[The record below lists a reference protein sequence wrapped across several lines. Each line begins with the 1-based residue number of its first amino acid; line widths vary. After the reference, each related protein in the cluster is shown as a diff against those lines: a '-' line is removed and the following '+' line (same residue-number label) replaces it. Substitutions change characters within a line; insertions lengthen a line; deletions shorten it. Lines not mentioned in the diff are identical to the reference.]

1 MMSFGLPE
9 SFSVLGLAV
18 VAIGW
23 LRLRAQ
29 SKTPVPE
36 FEIWQGRLKT
46 LDPVID
52 VEDDGHLQEWLDPP
66 QWEAVFSELERT
78 PKESRSLRNAIEKI
92 APGTV

>member
-52 VEDDGHLQEWLDPP
+52 VEDDGHLREWLDPP